1 MNTTTNNINKAKQFS
16 DLWSECGVA
25 LILAGLNGKR
35 IIIIACALIL
45 IGYILMSGSSGSL
58 THSQSVALHSEQSFN
73 PAIFSTRRIVIAPVL
88 CLAGYLLIILGI
100 LRKRW

>member
-1 MNTTTNNINKAKQFS
+1 MNTTLNNTSKVKDS
-16 DLWSECGVA
+16 
-25 LILAGLNGKR
+25 LIPELCSTTHSLLASLSGR
-35 IIIIACALIL
+35 RIIIIIACALIL

-100 LRKRW
+100 LRKR

>member
-1 MNTTTNNINKAKQFS
+1 MNAITNNINKAKQFS

-45 IGYILMSGSSGSL
+45 IGYILMSGSSG
-58 THSQSVALHSEQSFN
+58 TEQSFN
-73 PAIFSTRRIVIAPVL
+73 PAIFSTHRIVIAPVL

-100 LRKRW
+100 LRKR

>member
-1 MNTTTNNINKAKQFS
+1 MNAIINNINKAKP
-16 DLWSECGVA
+16 
-25 LILAGLNGKR
+25 LILAGLSGKR
-35 IIIIACALIL
+35 IIIIACVLIL
-45 IGYILMSGSSGSL
+45 IGYILMSGSSSN
-58 THSQSVALHSEQSFN
+58 EQSFN

>member
-45 IGYILMSGSSGSL
+45 IGYILMSGSSG
-58 THSQSVALHSEQSFN
+58 TEQSFN
-73 PAIFSTRRIVIAPVL
+73 PAIFSTRRIVIAPMF

-100 LRKRW
+100 LRRR

>member
-1 MNTTTNNINKAKQFS
+1 MNAIINNINKAKQFS

-45 IGYILMSGSSGSL
+45 IGYILMSGSSG
-58 THSQSVALHSEQSFN
+58 TEQSFN

-100 LRKRW
+100 LRKR

>member
-1 MNTTTNNINKAKQFS
+1 MNAITNNINKAKQFS

-45 IGYILMSGSSGSL
+45 IGYILMSGSSS
-58 THSQSVALHSEQSFN
+58 TEQSFN
-73 PAIFSTRRIVIAPVL
+73 PAIFSTRRIVIAPML

-100 LRKRW
+100 LRKR

>member
-1 MNTTTNNINKAKQFS
+1 MNAITNNINKAKQFS

-35 IIIIACALIL
+35 IIIIACILIL
-45 IGYILMSGSSGSL
+45 IGYILMSGSSG
-58 THSQSVALHSEQSFN
+58 TEQSFN
-73 PAIFSTRRIVIAPVL
+73 PAIFSTRRIVIAPML

-100 LRKRW
+100 LRKR

>member
-45 IGYILMSGSSGSL
+45 IGYILMSGSSSN
-58 THSQSVALHSEQSFN
+58 EQSFN

-100 LRKRW
+100 LRKR

>member
-1 MNTTTNNINKAKQFS
+1 MNAITNNINKAKQFS

-45 IGYILMSGSSGSL
+45 IGYILMSGSSSN
-58 THSQSVALHSEQSFN
+58 EQSFN

-100 LRKRW
+100 LRRR

>member
-1 MNTTTNNINKAKQFS
+1 MNAITNNINKAKQFS

-45 IGYILMSGSSGSL
+45 IGYILMSGSSG
-58 THSQSVALHSEQSFN
+58 TEQSFN

>member
-1 MNTTTNNINKAKQFS
+1 MNATPHSDHGSENTTTNNINKAKQ
-16 DLWSECGVA
+16 

-45 IGYILMSGSSGSL
+45 IGYILMSGSSS
-58 THSQSVALHSEQSFN
+58 TEQSFN
-73 PAIFSTRRIVIAPVL
+73 PAIFSTCRIVIAPML

-100 LRKRW
+100 LREH

>member
-1 MNTTTNNINKAKQFS
+1 MNAITNNTNKVKH
-16 DLWSECGVA
+16 
-25 LILAGLNGKR
+25 LILAGLSGKR
-35 IIIIACALIL
+35 IIIVACIL
-45 IGYILMSGSSGSL
+45 IVSGYILMSGSSS
-58 THSQSVALHSEQSFN
+58 SAQSFN

>member
-1 MNTTTNNINKAKQFS
+1 MNAIINNINKAKQFS

-25 LILAGLNGKR
+25 LILAGLTGKR
-35 IIIIACALIL
+35 IIIIACVLIL
-45 IGYILMSGSSGSL
+45 IGYILMSGSSG
-58 THSQSVALHSEQSFN
+58 TEQSFN

-100 LRKRW
+100 LRKS

>member
-1 MNTTTNNINKAKQFS
+1 MNTTTNNINKAKQ
-16 DLWSECGVA
+16 

-35 IIIIACALIL
+35 IIIIACVLIL
-45 IGYILMSGSSGSL
+45 IGYILMSGSSSN
-58 THSQSVALHSEQSFN
+58 EQSFN